1 VCQGRGVPVNQAAP
15 AHEPAL
21 FENTNLGKMSGRKP
35 AAEPPSERKSEL
47 SHRGIYILTSKSFK
61 PKDLSRN
68 FLLTP

>member
-1 VCQGRGVPVNQAAP
+1 
-15 AHEPAL
+15 
-21 FENTNLGKMSGRKP
+21 LGEMSGRKP
-35 AAEPPSERKSEL
+35 AAEHPSERKSEL